1 MSRVGRA
8 FRTGMG
14 AITGGPALAAGMWAL
29 RSRRGVRWGKILGLI
44 AVLVSFMI
52 ITALVQF
59 PSTVANTA
67 TAWMFGAVDRAD
79 VPSVPIPQICGAP
92 PKPAP
97 NPAPPVPSEVA
108 ADEEQ
113 PTAAESSP
121 PLSAEPAPQP
131 RPGLDPEGRATP
143 EAMAVIG
150 QIPLD
155 TEADV
160 AMGWILYRMAHPAG
174 NDPLSSFEQFRAGYN
189 NTADTL
195 SRGVEPLQVVAT
207 IDPNADYAPYLLLA
221 QTGTFRLMG
230 QGSVKATEQQAGELV
245 AAIGRTCKPEETDA
259 AAAAS
264 GG

>member
-8 FRTGMG
+8 VRTGLG
-14 AITGGPALAAGMWAL
+14 AITGGPALAAGMWAM
-29 RSRRGVRWGKILGLI
+29 RSRRGMRWGKILGLI

-52 ITALVQF
+52 ITAIVQF

-79 VPSVPIPQICGAP
+79 AASVPIPQICGAP
-92 PKPAP
+92 PPPAP
-97 NPAPPVPSEVA
+97 NPAPPPNEIAS
-108 ADEEQ
+108 
-113 PTAAESSP
+113 AAEQSAGESSTP
-121 PLSAEPAPQP
+121 PTEPAPPQQQ
-131 RPGLDPEGRATP
+131 PGLDPDGRATP

-160 AMGWILYRMAHPAG
+160 AMGWILYRMAHPA
-174 NDPLSSFEQFRAGYN
+174 DPLSSFDQFRSGYN
-189 NTADTL
+189 NTAATL

-207 IDPNADYAPYLLLA
+207 MDPNADYAPYLLLA

-245 AAIGRTCKPEETDA
+245 AAIGRTCKPKETNA
-259 AAAAS
+259 TTAAS
-264 GG
+264 EG